1 MGVYCMLDDVIMSGS
16 VGDRMTGAVPTQS
29 TLAEMIIEDVLTRWP
44 ETAVVFHRHKM
55 ACPGCA
61 VAGFYT
67 IADAADI
74 YNLPRTEFVA
84 ELAAVIGER

>member
-1 MGVYCMLDDVIMSGS
+1 
-16 VGDRMTGAVPTQS
+16 MTGAVPTQAA
-29 TLAEMIIEDVLTRWP
+29 LAEMIIEDVLTRWP

-74 YNLPRTEFVA
+74 YNLPQAEFLA
-84 ELAAVIGER
+84 ELRTVIGDQGSVNSDR